1 MTPNN
6 PGNVKHRSIINGEGF
21 IHIESKLGET
31 KSLLS
36 LNKTTKTIFVNDNIA
51 NVYSP
56 YYR

>member
-36 LNKTTKTIFVNDNIA
+36 GNRTTRTIFGNDNSTNA
-51 NVYSP
+51 NLEP
-56 YYR
+56 I